1 MFPSYR
7 NQSVDLLFKL
17 TDWFLY
23 DGNIG
28 RQKVKCQRVS
38 VKELSVKELANGLR
52 WVKQIKTTIG
62 LIAKR
67 REIYTRPRTQTKNEL
82 EGKKKKLLDSEKYKE
97 FKKKETARIKEY
109 RLKEKLTAQLQY
121 NISTTAT
128 E

>member
-109 RLKEKLTAQLQY
+109 RLKKKLTAQLQ
-121 NISTTAT
+121 
-128 E
+128 